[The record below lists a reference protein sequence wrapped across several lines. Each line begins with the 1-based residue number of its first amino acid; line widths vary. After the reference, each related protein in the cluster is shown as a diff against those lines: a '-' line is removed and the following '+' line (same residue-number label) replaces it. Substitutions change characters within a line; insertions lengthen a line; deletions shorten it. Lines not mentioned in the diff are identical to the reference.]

1 MSKPITNENITK
13 IVAKKSIIIFFKI
26 MLAVVMALFYII
38 TMVFMISP
46 ISAAKMFNFFN
57 MNKAVESCYVTQY
70 DRTGSNADL
79 YNLIVF
85 EAEMQDYS
93 KERYYINML
102 TSSSEYEDFCSRVD
116 TAAIKSED
124 NLSLI
129 PYVANLDG
137 YLKNQMVKCL
147 YNLNLNV
154 AGYVHSSLLDDSIN
168 YAFATYVDLINSN
181 KLLSKE
187 KKIEMYQELLSTF
200 SESETREVSELYQS
214 KMAKLAILKAQVQE
228 DKDANKL
235 AIILHAAVNMY
246 RARYVVEN
254 TINESG
260 ASVYK
265 VLYENALL
273 EYETLIESAS

>member
-1 MSKPITNENITK
+1 
-13 IVAKKSIIIFFKI
+13 
-26 MLAVVMALFYII
+26 MLHS
-38 TMVFMISP
+38 MIEL
-46 ISAAKMFNFFN
+46 
-57 MNKAVESCYVTQY
+57 V
-70 DRTGSNADL
+70 SNADL

-147 YNLNLNV
+147 YNLNLNA

-187 KKIEMYQELLSTF
+187 KKTEMYQELLSTF

-214 KMAKLAILKAQVQE
+214 KMAKLAILKAQAQE

-235 AIILHAAVNMY
+235 AIVLHAAVNMY

-273 EYETLIESAS
+273 EYEALIESAS